1 MKNLY
6 FCNVK
11 KENKPALQNVKSKT
25 KKIMEKKV
33 NEIKMLQYQI
43 KRYYAMGN
51 GTKCQ
56 VLTGKLQ
63 KLTNESKLSK

>member
-1 MKNLY
+1 MSKRKINPL
-6 FCNVK
+6 FK
-11 KENKPALQNVKSKT
+11 TWRAKT

-63 KLTNESKLSK
+63 KLTNESRLSK